1 MLRPKTRWEWTEEE
15 LNGYEELQQDLHLS
29 SLTSK
34 ILWRRGYKNKE
45 EAQKFLYSDITQ
57 THDPFL
63 MDGMEQAVN
72 RIKQAVQ
79 NKEKILVFG
88 DYDADGVSSTTI
100 MIMLLKELKAD
111 FGWYIPNRF
120 TEGYGPNIPALKT
133 AREEGASLVITVD
146 TGIAAVSE
154 IKAANDIGLDVI
166 VTDHHEPPPELPEA
180 YSIVNPK
187 KPGCTYPFKEL
198 AGAGIALKVA
208 QALLGYFPKHMLDIF
223 TLGTV
228 SDLVPLLDENRAMV
242 KVGLKELSSSQK
254 PGVKA
259 LKSICGI
266 DGEDIQ
272 EEHVGFAMGPRINA
286 AGRMEAADPAVHLL
300 TSVHQEEA
308 NEWARIID
316 SLNKERQNIVNE
328 MTNEAIEEVENN
340 FPPENN
346 KVIVVGKQGWNPG
359 VIGITASR
367 LTERFYRPVIVLAID
382 EEKEEAKGSAR
393 SIEGFDIYKQLS
405 KNRELLPH
413 FGGHPMAAGLTMN
426 MHDIEELRN
435 RLCEQAQ
442 RDLDESALI
451 PLTKIDMPISIED
464 VSINSLEEMRKLAP
478 FGVGNPKP
486 VFMLNDVEVA
496 SKRKIGSEKNHL
508 KMELASDSVRLDCIG
523 FRLGHLADG
532 ITERASADA
541 VGELS
546 INEWNGF
553 RKPQL
558 FLQDVAVNEWQ
569 LFDKRK
575 SPNEL
580 EEQINQ
586 LPDEDTAVIVFQEST
601 YSSLLPVLEN
611 KKPILPDRLDEEE
624 ILAHNLVIADMPS
637 SISELENQLSRIS
650 GIERVYAFFEEKNQ
664 LYFQSTPTRED
675 FKWYYAFL
683 KKREAFDVK
692 KHGDELARRKG
703 WLPSSVSFM
712 TEVFFE
718 LDFVTMNN
726 GIVTINKKPSK
737 KDLTNSLYYQNHI
750 QKKHAEQE
758 LLYSTYN
765 ELKEKLTPYV
775 TDVTLKN
782 DLKEKVGNGF

>member
-1 MLRPKTRWEWTEEE
+1 MLRPKTRWECTEEE
-15 LNGYEELQQDLHLS
+15 FNGNEELQQEMNLS

-34 ILWRRGYKNKE
+34 ILWTRGYKSID
-45 EAQKFLYSDITQ
+45 EAKQFLNTDISQ

-63 MDGMEQAVN
+63 MDGMQQAVD
-72 RIKQAVQ
+72 RIRQAVQ
-79 NKEKILVFG
+79 NEEKILVFG

-100 MIMLLKELKAD
+100 MIMLLKELKAN

-133 AREEGASLVITVD
+133 ASEEGASLVITVD

-154 IKAANDIGLDVI
+154 IRAATEMGLEVI

-187 KPGCTYPFKEL
+187 KPGCQYPFKEL

-208 QALLGYFPKHMLDIF
+208 HAVLGYFPKHMLDIF
-223 TLGTV
+223 TLGTI

-242 KVGLKELSSSQK
+242 KTGLKELTFSQK
-254 PGVKA
+254 PGIQA

-272 EEHVGFAMGPRINA
+272 EDHVGFAMGPRINA

-300 TSVHQEEA
+300 TAQNLEEA
-308 NEWARIID
+308 KEWAHVID
-316 SLNKERQNIVNE
+316 ELNKERQQIVNE
-328 MTNEAIEEVENN
+328 MTKEAIEEVETN
-340 FPPENN
+340 FPLDEN
-346 KVIVVGKQGWNPG
+346 KVIVIGKKGWNPG

-382 EEKEEAKGSAR
+382 GETGEAKGSAR
-393 SIEGFDIYKQLS
+393 SIEGFDMFKQLS
-405 KNRELLPH
+405 KNRDLLPH
-413 FGGHPMAAGLTMN
+413 FGGHPMAAGLTMS
-426 MHDIEELRN
+426 MHDIEELRS
-435 RLCEQAQ
+435 RLCKQAEE
-442 RDLDESALI
+442 DVEESAFI
-451 PLTKIDMPISIED
+451 PMTKIDLPIALQEVT
-464 VSINSLEEMRKLAP
+464 VSSLEEMSKLAP

-486 VFMLNDVEVA
+486 IFIIKDTEIT
-496 SKRKIGSEKNHL
+496 SKRKIGSERNHL
-508 KMELASDSVRLDCIG
+508 KMELGWETVRLDCIG
-523 FRLGHLADG
+523 FRLGHLEDEL
-532 ITERASADA
+532 TEKATVSA

-558 FLQDVAVNEWQ
+558 FLKDVAVNTWQ

-575 SPNEL
+575 NRKSL

-586 LPDEDTAVIVFQEST
+586 LPDEETAVLIFQDST
-601 YSSLLPVLEN
+601 YSTLLPILQNKQVLYNTKE
-611 KKPILPDRLDEEE
+611 KEEK
-624 ILAHNLVIADMPS
+624 ISAAYVVIADMPS
-637 SISELENQLSRIS
+637 CMSELADHLARVNNV
-650 GIERVYAFFEEKNQ
+650 ERLYAFFEEKNE
-664 LYFQSTPTRED
+664 LYFQPTPTRDD

-683 KKREAFDVK
+683 KKRETFDVQ

-703 WLPSSVSFM
+703 WLSASVTFM

-726 GIVTINKKPSK
+726 GVVTINKSPSK
-737 KDLTNSLYYQNHI
+737 KDLTNSLYYQKHI
-750 QKKHAEQE
+750 QKKQAEQE
-758 LLYSTYN
+758 LLYSSYN
-765 ELKEKLTPYV
+765 ELKEKLEPYIS
-775 TDVTLKN
+775 DVSLKN